1 MSRYFVLLETQRGG
15 LVPLR
20 DPLRS
25 EEDTT
30 MPTFDTYQQA
40 REAALDTVFGEAFG
54 FRIFDLHQDEV

>member
-15 LVPLR
+15 LVPLS
-20 DPLRS
+20 RS

-30 MPTFDTYQQA
+30 MPTFDTYRQA
-40 REAALDTVFGEAFG
+40 REAALDTVFGEVFG